1 MTSLVLLWILI
12 NTHIKITPL
21 LYLEKQSPH
30 LKPTYSTYFYCKPL
44 PLKLT
49 GYLTRACVFKNTIR
63 VGLGDQVIPLS
74 WQSFIPILIFKRK
87 KQTFVPT
94 FAGITLKKTKKQK
107 CRYLYFEVPFE
118 WLHSAVQGCQTKG
131 LGPESVVKDSNLT
144 RLAAFENVKKGI
156 HLDF

>member
-1 MTSLVLLWILI
+1 M
-12 NTHIKITPL
+12 
-21 LYLEKQSPH
+21 
-30 LKPTYSTYFYCKPL
+30 
-44 PLKLT
+44 KLT
-49 GYLTRACVFKNTIR
+49 GYLTRACVFKNTFR

-94 FAGITLKKTKKQK
+94 FVGITLKKKINQK
-107 CRYLYFEVPFE
+107 CRYVYFEVPFE

-131 LGPESVVKDSNLT
+131 LGPESVVKDSNRT

>member
-94 FAGITLKKTKKQK
+94 FARITLKNKKTKIKNVGICILKYPLNGSIVLCRGVKQK
-107 CRYLYFEVPFE
+107 A
-118 WLHSAVQGCQTKG
+118 WGQ
-131 LGPESVVKDSNLT
+131 N
-144 RLAAFENVKKGI
+144 RLSKTPI
-156 HLDF
+156 